1 MTDAK
6 SAWEAVGDK
15 LSSLGLKLKL
25 HAEEEASDDSKEFT
39 SALDR
44 LTASINDVFDG
55 LSNAAR
61 DPAVRDDARGI
72 ASAFADAVNATI
84 DEARE
89 RLQKHT

>member
-6 SAWEAVGDK
+6 QAWEAVSEK

-55 LSNAAR
+55 LSKAAR

-72 ASAFADAVNATI
+72 AHAFADAVDATVE
-84 DEARE
+84 EAKA
-89 RLQKHT
+89 RLHKRA